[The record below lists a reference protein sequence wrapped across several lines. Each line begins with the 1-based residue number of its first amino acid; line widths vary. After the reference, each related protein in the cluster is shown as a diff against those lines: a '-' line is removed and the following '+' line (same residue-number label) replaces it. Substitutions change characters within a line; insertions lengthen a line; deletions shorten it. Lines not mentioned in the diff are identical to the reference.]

1 MIKDEQ
7 QLKEIVEQIKS
18 TLGIEQLDE
27 LEREYNKMY
36 KELKEKEEAKKGVVT
51 KEEWQDFLTLREE
64 ANNNDEPMFGNH

>member
-7 QLKEIVEQIKS
+7 HIKEIVEQIKA

-27 LEREYNKMY
+27 LERQYNKMY

-51 KEEWQDFLTLREE
+51 KEEW
-64 ANNNDEPMFGNH
+64 